1 MQATEVDRYA
11 AYETLEIERRDDGV
25 LLVTMNRPEVLNAMS
40 WRMHTEL
47 ATIWDDVKRD
57 PATKVVVLTGAGRAF
72 CAGND
77 LKQGEPDRRQ
87 RLQTMEEASE
97 IVFGMIGLKKPIV
110 SAIHGPAV
118 GAGLAVA
125 LLADVSI
132 ATEDAK
138 LIDGHTRVGVAA
150 GDHAA
155 LIWPLLCGMAKAKYY
170 LMTNEPLSGTE
181 AERIGLVT
189 KVVPPGRDVDEAL
202 AVAARLARGAQEAIG
217 WTKHALNQW
226 LHQAGPIFEHS
237 KALELLNMLAG
248 EDVNEARAA
257 FREGREPNFPSA
269 QLR

>member
-1 MQATEVDRYA
+1 MSDQRYA
-11 AYETLEIERRDDGV
+11 GYETLAIERRDDGV

-47 ATIWDDVKRD
+47 STIWGDVKRD
-57 PATKVVVLTGAGRAF
+57 PGTKVVVVTGAGRAF
-72 CAGND
+72 SAGND

-97 IVFGMIGLKKPIV
+97 IVFGMAGLKKPII

-125 LLADVSI
+125 LMADISV
-132 ATEDAK
+132 AAEDAK

-170 LMTNEPLSGTE
+170 LMTNEPLSGAE

-189 KVVPPGRDVDEAL
+189 KAVPPGQDLEEAL
-202 AVAARLARGAQEAIG
+202 HIAAQLARGAQEAIG
-217 WTKHALNQW
+217 WTKHSLNQW

-237 KALELLNMLAG
+237 KALELLNMLTG
-248 EDVNEARAA
+248 GDVHEARAA
-257 FREGREPNFPSA
+257 FREGRQPAFPSA
-269 QLR
+269 QLPS